1 MSSGEEIQDHIVH
14 NKEIGFGNSEIPV
27 EDFDKLALDPADVTL
42 AEGAGD
48 HCPMNILQG
57 GVIGVL

>member
-1 MSSGEEIQDHIVH
+1 MSSGEEIQDHIVY

-27 EDFDKLALDPADVTL
+27 EDLDKLALDPADVTL